1 MDDALYREEVLD
13 HYRSSAHRGRL
24 DPADATGAA
33 DSPLCGDRVRVWLTL
48 TPAQTAEGPARVGRV
63 GFEGDGCALS
73 QASASMLAERVEGLT
88 VDEARAFT
96 ADDMLAL
103 LGVWLTPARV
113 RCALLGWHALRVAL
127 DGLSPPS
134 TANGQ
139 ARA

>member
-13 HYRSSAHRGRL
+13 HYRNSSHRGRL
-24 DPADATGAA
+24 EPADATGEA
-33 DSPLCGDRVRVWLTL
+33 DSPLCGDRVRVWLVL
-48 TPAQTAEGPARVGRV
+48 APGADGPARLGRV

-103 LGVWLTPARV
+103 LRVWLTPARV

-134 TANGQ
+134 TANGR